1 MRDPS
6 KFTWSKRSW
15 SCWVLALILS
25 ILLALSCSRPLA
37 SWTELVGKPSHLI
50 SFFSLLIIFMA
61 IRTLRASYTLR
72 LMFFWSYCWSVGEV
86 HLESRKVKINEW
98 MNEWMNEWIYNLILS
113 ILKLTKL
120 INQSTNQVNAHAL
133 MKSIN
138 LLIYTFKSINIIYQS
153 NQSIDLQIKLIG
165 KQIE

>member
-86 HLESRKVKINEW
+86 HLESRKVK
-98 MNEWMNEWIYNLILS
+98 MNEWMNLQSDLINLKIDQINQS
-113 ILKLTKL
+113 VYQSNQCTCTDE
-120 INQSTNQVNAHAL
+120 INQSTYLH
-133 MKSIN
+133 I
-138 LLIYTFKSINIIYQS
+138 
-153 NQSIDLQIKLIG
+153 
-165 KQIE
+165 